1 VARTRDQVKGERWK
15 VKGEELK
22 DERWR
27 VEGKVEG
34 EKDTA
39 VDSLCE
45 WSWVGKSKV
54 SLPNQ
59 EGTTSPTIA
68 RCDSILSTATVSR
81 CWRHSS
87 SDFIQAGR
95 ALPTYLLGYS
105 SMEIKRAASI

>member
-1 VARTRDQVKGERWK
+1 M
-15 VKGEELK
+15 KGEELK

-45 WSWVGKSKV
+45 WPWIGKSKA

-59 EGTTSPTIA
+59 EGT
-68 RCDSILSTATVSR
+68 RCDSILSIATV
-81 CWRHSS
+81 
-87 SDFIQAGR
+87 
-95 ALPTYLLGYS
+95 
-105 SMEIKRAASI
+105 AASQRECVW